1 MNWSYVGLR
10 LVRRLLPRA
19 LARQM
24 LDVGF
29 VLKPGLE
36 TAEPA
41 QAVERYRAALGAA
54 GVSLAGKAVLVFGY
68 GGGFGVG
75 VLLLL
80 AGAASV
86 TLCDRFARPSRRRNR
101 HWVETA
107 PEYFHPKEGTVCPDP
122 DRLEL
127 LHGDIREIAGEK
139 EARFDIVLSS
149 SVFEHLDDVDGVCA
163 ALAALTRRSG
173 VHLHYIDV
181 RDHYFRCP
189 FEMLTFSESV
199 WRRFLN
205 PGSNLNRLRPW
216 EYRSIFEHLFERVR
230 LEVVHSEWE
239 AFRHARARI
248 RPEYLSGDEVLDA
261 AGVVQVTASGPRSEA
276 PLTGPVLGL

>member
-1 MNWSYVGLR
+1 MNWPYVGLR
-10 LVRRLLPRA
+10 LARRLLPGA
-19 LARQM
+19 LARRM
-24 LDVGF
+24 LEVGL

-36 TAEPA
+36 TADPE
-41 QAVERYRAALGAA
+41 QAVERYQAALGAA

-68 GGGFGVG
+68 GGGVGIGV
-75 VLLLL
+75 VLLR

-86 TLCDRFARPSRRRNR
+86 TLCDRYARPSRRRNR

-107 PEYFHPKEGTVCPDP
+107 PEYFRAQEGTVIPDP

-127 LHGDIREIAGEK
+127 LHGDVRQIAREM
-139 EARFDIVLSS
+139 EARYDIVLSS

-181 RDHYFRCP
+181 RDHYFRFP

-199 WRRFLN
+199 WRRYLN

-216 EYRSIFEHLFERVR
+216 EYRAIFEHWFERVE
-230 LEVVHSEWE
+230 LEVVRSEWE
-239 AFRHARARI
+239 AFRQARGRI
-248 RPEYLSGDEVLDA
+248 RPEYLSGDEALNA
-261 AGVVQVTASGPRSEA
+261 AGVVLVTASGPRRQ
-276 PLTGPVLGL
+276 GP